1 MAKPRKTHHGQTILR
16 AAHGVTRQPARGDVG
31 HGVTSVLIY
40 ETELVMRGDALS
52 RPVNYSLLRVVPP
65 ANGLRRRI
73 RCRQSPLSIAKNIR
87 NMPETRR
94 LCSRSMGR

>member
-1 MAKPRKTHHGQTILR
+1 MAKPRKTHHGQTTLR
-16 AAHGVTRQPARGDVG
+16 AARGVTRQPARGDVG

-65 ANGLRRRI
+65 AGVQVDRRKRAG
-73 RCRQSPLSIAKNIR
+73 PFPAKQVSGI
-87 NMPETRR
+87 
-94 LCSRSMGR
+94 